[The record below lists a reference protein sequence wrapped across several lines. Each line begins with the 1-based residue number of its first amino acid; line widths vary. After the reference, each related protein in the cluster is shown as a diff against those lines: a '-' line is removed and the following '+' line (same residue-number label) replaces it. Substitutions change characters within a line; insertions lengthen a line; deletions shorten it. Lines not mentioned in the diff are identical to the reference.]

1 MPCSH
6 EGKAGAMSKS
16 RWIGVAVF
24 VLVAGG
30 AATAGAL
37 TGTTGGAA
45 AQPAAVSVF
54 PSPGT
59 ISASAG
65 TQISL
70 RGAAPDQIGTVTV
83 TGSRSGEVAGELKPH
98 SDGKGAS
105 FVLAKRLRG
114 GERVTVRTGLSVR
127 GGREGDYTFT
137 VGRRP
142 APRQVNDGT
151 LPLPTLPPA
160 ATDSFRSN
168 PDLESPVVRITQ
180 PARGT
185 APGYVLMAP
194 FSPKG
199 SPNPDGPM
207 IVDDRGD
214 LVWFNPLRRG
224 TAVTDLKVQELDG
237 RRVLTW
243 WEGRFALGWG
253 YGEYPVLDES
263 YREIARIGAAN
274 GYRADLHDLTI
285 TPEGT
290 ALVMV
295 YDRVFADLRSV
306 GGVRR
311 GTVLDNVVQEIDLK
325 TGLVLFEWHSV
336 GRVAL
341 NDSRER
347 PRGRESWDYFHSNSI
362 EVDTDGNLLVS
373 ARNTC
378 AVYKID
384 RTTGALIWTLGGEE
398 SDFRLN
404 RRTRFCFQHDAR
416 RAAPGVITL
425 FDNSAGPPNL
435 RRQSRGVK
443 LAVDERRR
451 TVRLVEEYQH
461 PARILAP
468 TQGSTRVLPNG
479 NVFVG
484 WGAAPV
490 FTEFSANGRPL
501 FNGRLTKGKGNYR
514 AIRAEWT
521 GRPSTPP
528 DIATQRRGNRLAVF
542 ASWNGATEVARWEAL
557 TGASEAALQPA
568 GSARRA
574 GFETALSVP
583 AGQPFVAV
591 RALDSQGNVLG
602 TSRVVRA
609 SG

>member
-1 MPCSH
+1 MSRSH
-6 EGKAGAMSKS
+6 
-16 RWIGVAVF
+16 WIGAGIAF

-37 TGTTGGAA
+37 TSTTDEDVQSA
-45 AQPAAVSVF
+45 PVSAF
-54 PSPGT
+54 PSPGAV
-59 ISASAG
+59 SASAS
-65 TQISL
+65 TQITL
-70 RGAAPDQIGTVTV
+70 RGVPADRIGTVTV
-83 TGSRSGEVAGELKPH
+83 TGSRSGEIPAEMRAH
-98 SDGKGAS
+98 SDDKGAS
-105 FVLAKRLRG
+105 FLLGERLRG
-114 GERVTVRTGLSVR
+114 GERITVRTGLSVR
-127 GGREGDYTFT
+127 GGRNGDYSFK

-142 APRQVNDGT
+142 APRQVNDGS
-151 LPLPTLPPA
+151 LPLPTLPPG
-160 ATDSFRSN
+160 ATDTFRSN
-168 PDLESPVVRITQ
+168 RDLKSPVVRITQ

-185 APGYVLMAP
+185 APGSILLAP

-214 LVWFNPLRRG
+214 LIWFNPLRRG

-243 WEGRFALGWG
+243 WQGRFALGWG
-253 YGEYPVLDES
+253 YGEYPVLDET
-263 YREIARIGAAN
+263 YREVTRVRPSN
-274 GYRADLHDLTI
+274 GYQGDLHDMTI

-290 ALVMV
+290 ALVMA
-295 YDRVFADLRSV
+295 YDRVFTDLRSA
-306 GGVRR
+306 GGPRR
-311 GTVLDNVVQEIDLK
+311 GVAMDNILQEIDLE
-325 TGLVLFEWHSV
+325 TGLVLFEWHSL

-341 NDSRER
+341 NDSRVP
-347 PRGRESWDYFHSNSI
+347 PRGRTSWDYFHINSV

-398 SDFRLN
+398 SDFRMN

-416 RAAPGVITL
+416 RAGPGVISL
-425 FDNSAGPPNL
+425 FDNAAGPPNL
-435 RRQSRGVK
+435 RRQSRAIK
-443 LAVDERRR
+443 LRVDERRK
-451 TVRLVEEYQH
+451 TVRLIKQYQH

-468 TQGSTRVLPNG
+468 NQGSTRVLENG
-479 NVFVG
+479 NVLVG

-490 FTEFSANGRPL
+490 FTEYSASGRLL

-528 DIATQRRGNRLAVF
+528 DISTQRRGDRLAVF
-542 ASWNGATEVARWEAL
+542 ASWNGATEVARWEVLA
-557 TGASEAALQPA
+557 GPSADALQPVA
-568 GSARRA
+568 SARRD
-574 GFETALSVP
+574 GFETALSAP
-583 AGQPFVAV
+583 GGQAFVAV
-591 RALDSQGNVLG
+591 RALDSAGNALG
-602 TSRVVRA
+602 TSRVVQPRN
-609 SG
+609 